1 MGIDK
6 TKKAE
11 REDLPPKFKSFISAL
26 LNHMNSEQ
34 RGQNQIPRLNN
45 ITANE
50 VMNIFLF

>member
-1 MGIDK
+1 MCIDK

-11 REDLPPKFKSFISAL
+11 REDLSPKFKSFISAL